1 MSRLGPA
8 SAGPTGIR
16 HVIRVRG
23 TVQGVGFRPAVYRA
37 AIASRLGGFVRN
49 DSEGVLVEVEGPP
62 SVVEAFPDA
71 IRRSAPPLAR
81 IDAIEVTVT
90 RARGDRD
97 FHVTTSAEAA
107 VVRAMVPTDTAT
119 CDACVRELFDP
130 EDRRFRYPFI
140 VCTSCGPRYTIVR
153 DLPYDRA
160 RTTMAGFVMCAA
172 CREEYEDPTDRRF
185 HAEPV
190 ACASCGPRVALV
202 ELGGGSGAQRRAE
215 GDEAIVR
222 AAALLRRGAILAVK
236 GIGGYQLAVDARDD
250 AAVRRLRERKR
261 RPHKAFALMARNLA
275 ALEGIVELAPAARA
289 ALIGPAHPIV
299 LVPKR
304 DAGVAPSV
312 APRLRE
318 LGVLLPTTPLHHLLL
333 AEGPPVLVM
342 TSGNVSDEP
351 IAADDDDALARLGSL
366 ADAFLVHDRPIHTR
380 ADDSVGR
387 VVAGAIQP
395 VRRARGWAPESVA
408 LGFDAPDV
416 LAVGA
421 ELKSTVCF
429 TRGGEAFVSQH
440 IGDLGSLEARDFFG
454 EVIARLER
462 LLGVIPIAMAH
473 DLHPDYT
480 STRWALACGTRTIAV
495 QHHHAHVA
503 SCLVENG
510 TRGPAIGIAFD
521 GTGCGPAGDLWGG
534 EVLVF
539 DLERF
544 ERIGHLRPIALAGG
558 EAAIREPWRLA
569 VAALLDAGE
578 PLEVGDLGPDARRR
592 QIRALI
598 EKGIA
603 SPLATGAGR
612 WFDAV
617 AALVGVRD
625 AISYEGQAA
634 IELEALAGTS
644 EAPPYPFEIEGGT
657 PFEIDLRPA
666 IRAIAADLRRHV
678 PPAAIASRFHS
689 TMAEAVLASCRS
701 ARRTHGTD
709 VVALSGGCFQNV
721 LLTEGALRRL
731 DADGF
736 RPLVHRRVPPNDGGV
751 ALGQAAI
758 AAHRLVGEAGG

>member
-1 MSRLGPA
+1 MNGSAPA
-8 SAGPTGIR
+8 SADSTVIR
-16 HVIRVRG
+16 HAIRVRG

-37 AIASRLGGFVRN
+37 AIAARLGGFVRN
-49 DSEGVLVEVEGPP
+49 DSEGVLVEVEGPR
-62 SVVEAFPDA
+62 SVVEAFPGA

-81 IDAIEVTVT
+81 IDAIEITVG
-90 RARGDRD
+90 RVQGDRD
-97 FHVTTSAEAA
+97 FHVTTSAEAE
-107 VVRAMVPTDTAT
+107 VVRAMIPADTAT
-119 CDACVRELFDP
+119 CQACVRELFDP
-130 EDRRFRYPFI
+130 KDRRFRYPFI

-172 CREEYEDPTDRRF
+172 CREEYEDPANRRF
-185 HAEPV
+185 HAEPI

-202 ELGGGSGAQRRAE
+202 ELGAGSVVRHRAE
-215 GDEAIVR
+215 GDDAIVR
-222 AAALLRRGAILAVK
+222 AASLLRGGAIVAVK

-250 AAVRRLRERKR
+250 VAVRRLRERKR
-261 RPHKAFALMARNLA
+261 RPHKPFAVMARARA
-275 ALEGIVELAPAARA
+275 ALEGIVELDHLAREVV
-289 ALIGPAHPIV
+289 LGPAHPIV
-299 LVPKR
+299 LAR
-304 DAGVAPSV
+304 ALDAGVAPSV
-312 APRLRE
+312 APGLRE
-318 LGVLLPTTPLHHLLL
+318 LGVMLPTTPLHHLLL
-333 AEGPPVLVM
+333 ADGPPVLVM

-351 IAADDDDALARLGSL
+351 IAADDDDAVERLGAI

-387 VVAGAIQP
+387 IVAGALQP
-395 VRRARGWAPESVA
+395 VRRARGWAPEPIA
-408 LGFDAPDV
+408 LGFDAPAV

-421 ELKSTVCF
+421 ELKSTVCL

-440 IGDLGSLEARDFFG
+440 VGDLGSLEARTFFA

-462 LLGVIPIAMAH
+462 LLHVTPVAIAH
-473 DLHPDYT
+473 DLHPDYA
-480 STRWALACGTRTIAV
+480 STRWALACGARTVDV

-510 TRGPAIGIAFD
+510 ARGAAIGIAFD

-569 VAALLDAGE
+569 VAVLLDAGE
-578 PLEVGDLGPDARRR
+578 PLEVGDLGHEARRR
-592 QIRALI
+592 QIRAML
-598 EKGIA
+598 EKRIA

-625 AISYEGQAA
+625 VISYEGQAA
-634 IELEALAGTS
+634 IELEALASRS
-644 EAPPYPFEIEGGT
+644 EEPPYTFEVEAGT

-666 IRAIAADLRRHV
+666 IRAIAADVRRHV
-678 PPAAIASRFHS
+678 PTAAIASRFHS
-689 TMAEAVLASCRS
+689 TMAEVVLASCRI
-701 ARRTHGTD
+701 ARRTHGID

-721 LLTEGALRRL
+721 LLTERALRRL
-731 DADGF
+731 EADGF

-758 AAHRLVGEAGG
+758 AAHRLVAGAGG